1 MKSRPQRASLSY
13 LCLIVLA
20 ACSKSA
26 PPPPPPQ
33 VAVMT
38 AHMQSVPLERQFVGR
53 LSAYYSAN
61 VTARVSGVLLR
72 RKYTEGAPV
81 RTGQVLFEIDPV
93 FYRAQLNN
101 DLALLAEDQATYVND
116 RITAMRNRKL
126 LPVGSVSQQTVDNSD
141 AAERSAAAK
150 VKADEAT
157 VETARVSLNYTHVT
171 SPISGIAGQQQVT
184 AGAVVGSSTS
194 DTGGSGTLLTT
205 VQQIDPMYVNFTI
218 SSADLATLQ
227 QSQTRGSVDLTQ
239 QNQTS
244 VQIGLPNRTAYGTA
258 GTLDF
263 SDITVNAAT
272 GSINMR
278 ALVAN
283 PQRRLLPGMYVTLT
297 VNFGQQNN
305 VYLIPQQAVQ
315 RDTVGGYV
323 MVVNGDGKV
332 GRKDVEANNSLGNNW
347 VVTRGLTDGDQ
358 IIVTGVQM
366 VREGAPATTVAWQPP
381 APASGAAADS
391 AASMAPAAAA
401 PPAASASG
409 PAAAPAS
416 TASSASAG
424 AAQ

>member
-13 LCLIVLA
+13 LCLIILA
-20 ACSKSA
+20 ACSKTA

-33 VAVMT
+33 VAVVK

-53 LSAYYSAN
+53 LSPYYMAN

-72 RKYTEGAPV
+72 RNYTEGSQV
-81 RTGQVLFEIDPV
+81 RAGQLLFEIDPV

-116 RITAMRNRKL
+116 HITAVRNRKL

-150 VKADEAT
+150 VKADEA
-157 VETARVSLNYTHVT
+157 VVASARVSLDYTRVT
-171 SPISGIAGQQQVT
+171 APIGGIAGQQQVT
-184 AGAVVGSSTS
+184 AGAVVGNSTS
-194 DTGGSGTLLTT
+194 DTGGSSTLLTT

-227 QSQTRGSVDLTQ
+227 DNQSAGSVDLSQ
-239 QNQTS
+239 QNHTT
-244 VQIGLPNRTAYGTA
+244 VQLALPNRASYGTA

-263 SDITVNAAT
+263 SDVTVNAAT
-272 GSINMR
+272 GSVNLR

-305 VYLIPQQAVQ
+305 VFLIPQQGVQ
-315 RDTVGGYV
+315 RDTVGAYV
-323 MVVNGDGKV
+323 FVVDANNKV
-332 GRKDVEANNSLGNNW
+332 GRKDVVATDSLGNDW
-347 VVTRGLTDGDQ
+347 IVTQGLADGDQ
-358 IIVTGVQM
+358 IIVNGVQM
-366 VREGAPATTVAWQPP
+366 VREGAPVKTVVWQPP
-381 APASGAAADS
+381 AAASGAAAAS
-391 AASMAPAAAA
+391 AASPAPAASEA
-401 PPAASASG
+401 PTAAS
-409 PAAAPAS
+409 
-416 TASSASAG
+416 SSASASVSTAS
-424 AAQ
+424 AASAASAQ

>member
-20 ACSKSA
+20 ACSKTA

-33 VAVMT
+33 VAVVK
-38 AHMQSVPLERQFVGR
+38 AHMQTVPLERQFVGR
-53 LSAYYSAN
+53 LSPYYMAN

-72 RKYTEGAPV
+72 RNYTEGSQV
-81 RTGQVLFEIDPV
+81 RAGQLLFEIDPV

-101 DLALLAEDQATYVND
+101 DLAVLAEDQATYVND
-116 RITAMRNRKL
+116 HITAVRNRKL

-150 VKADEAT
+150 VKADEAL
-157 VETARVSLNYTHVT
+157 VASARVSLDYTRVT
-171 SPISGIAGQQQVT
+171 APIGGIAGQQQVT
-184 AGAVVGSSTS
+184 AGAVVGNSTS

-227 QSQTRGSVDLTQ
+227 DNQSAGSVDLSQ
-239 QNQTS
+239 QNHTT
-244 VQIGLPNRTAYGTA
+244 VQLALPNRASYGTA

-263 SDITVNAAT
+263 SDVTVNAAT
-272 GSINMR
+272 GSVNLR

-305 VYLIPQQAVQ
+305 VFLIPQQGVQ
-315 RDTVGGYV
+315 RDTVGAYV
-323 MVVNGDGKV
+323 FVVDANNKV
-332 GRKDVEANNSLGNNW
+332 GRKDVVATDSLGNDW
-347 VVTRGLTDGDQ
+347 IVTRGLADGDQ
-358 IIVTGVQM
+358 IIVNGVQM
-366 VREGAPATTVAWQPP
+366 VREGAPVKTVVWQPP
-381 APASGAAADS
+381 AAASGAAAAS
-391 AASMAPAAAA
+391 AASPAPAASEA
-401 PPAASASG
+401 PTAAS
-409 PAAAPAS
+409 
-416 TASSASAG
+416 SSASASVSTAS
-424 AAQ
+424 AASAASAQ

>member
-1 MKSRPQRASLSY
+1 MKSRPQRAPLSY

-33 VAVMT
+33 VAVVKAQT
-38 AHMQSVPLERQFVGR
+38 QSVPLERQFVGR
-53 LSAYYSAN
+53 LSPYYSSN

-72 RKYTEGAPV
+72 RNYTEGSPV
-81 RTGQVLFEIDPV
+81 RAGQLLFEIDPV

-116 RITAMRNRKL
+116 HITAARNRKL

-150 VKADEAT
+150 LKADEAT
-157 VETARVSLNYTHVT
+157 VASARVLLNYTRVT
-171 SPISGIAGQQQVT
+171 APISGIAGQQQVT

-205 VQQIDPMYVNFTI
+205 VQQIDPMYVNFTL

-227 QSQTRGSVDLTQ
+227 QSQTAGSIDLQQ
-239 QNQTS
+239 QNHTT
-244 VQIGLPNRTAYGTA
+244 VQIALPNRASYGTA

-263 SDITVNAAT
+263 SDVTVNAAT

-283 PQRRLLPGMYVTLT
+283 PQRRLLPGMYVSLS

-305 VYLIPQQAVQ
+305 VFLIPQQAVQ
-315 RDTVGGYV
+315 RDTVGAYV
-323 MVVNGDGKV
+323 FVVGADGKV
-332 GRKDVEANNSLGNNW
+332 ARKDVEATNSLGNNW
-347 VVTRGLTDGDQ
+347 VVTRGLADGDQ
-358 IIVTGVQM
+358 VIVTGVQM
-366 VREGAPATTVAWQPP
+366 VREGAPAKTVAWQPL
-381 APASGAAADS
+381 AAASGAS
-391 AASMAPAAAA
+391 AASTAPAAPAVSTPA
-401 PPAASASG
+401 PSSSPAATPVSA
-409 PAAAPAS
+409 AS
-416 TASSASAG
+416 PASAG
-424 AAQ
+424 MAK